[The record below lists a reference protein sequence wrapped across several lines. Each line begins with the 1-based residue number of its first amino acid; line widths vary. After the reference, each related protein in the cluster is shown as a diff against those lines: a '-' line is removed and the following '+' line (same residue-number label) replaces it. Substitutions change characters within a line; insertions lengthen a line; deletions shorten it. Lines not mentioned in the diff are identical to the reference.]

1 MATTTARQVRAEDP
15 FTRVTAVLGAKSL
28 RIHSPIDLHE
38 RIFKGLPRSTAVYL
52 VSNLHEIKL
61 DESMRVLNI
70 SSRTWHRIKGDKA
83 ELSKPLD
90 VDQSARLWSMAEIL
104 AKAEEVLGTRE
115 EAEQWLSRPAIGLDS
130 RRPIDLMA
138 TPQGADLVKTLL
150 EQMEHG
156 VYA

>member
-1 MATTTARQVRAEDP
+1 MATATARQARADDP
-15 FTRVTAVLGAKSL
+15 FARVAAVLGAKSL
-28 RIHSPIDLHE
+28 RIRSLIELHE
-38 RIFKGLPRSTAVYL
+38 RIVEGLPRSTAVHM
-52 VSNLHEIKL
+52 VSNLSEIKL
-61 DESMRVLNI
+61 DESMRALNI
-70 SSRTWHRIKGDKA
+70 SSRTWQRIKGDTA
-83 ELSKPLD
+83 ELGKPLD
-90 VDQSARLWSMAEIL
+90 VDQSARVWSMAAIL

-115 EAEQWLSRPAIGLDS
+115 EAELWLSRPAIGLDS

>member
-1 MATTTARQVRAEDP
+1 MAATTAKQRRAEDP
-15 FTRVTAVLGAKSL
+15 FARVTAVLGSKSL
-28 RIHSPIDLHE
+28 RIHSPIELHE
-38 RIFKGLPRSTAVYL
+38 RIVEGLPRSTVVHL
-52 VSNLHEIKL
+52 LSNLHDIKL

-70 SSRTWHRIKGDKA
+70 SSRTWHRIKADKA
-83 ELSKPLD
+83 DLGKPLD

-115 EAEQWLSRPAIGLDS
+115 EAEQWLARPAIGLDAH
-130 RRPIDLMA
+130 RPIDLMA

-150 EQMEHG
+150 AQMETG